1 MLSYNLSR
9 NYLEKKILIYI
20 NGLNNKYYYPV
31 RLLGKSM
38 INCLLYYNNND
49 HHLYLF

>member
-1 MLSYNLSR
+1 MLFCNLLR

-20 NGLNNKYYYPV
+20 NGLNNKFYYLV
-31 RLLGKSM
+31 RLLAKYM
-38 INCLLYYNNND
+38 TNCLLYYNNND